1 MTIKEV
7 CGRTGLSRKTIRLY
21 LEKGLVSPASERRN
35 GRTFRTWSEEDVHQ
49 LEMIAS
55 LRSAWFTMEE
65 IRRMQ
70 ENPGSI
76 GEILPA
82 YRQWLLTQKESLDG
96 LVQATEQ
103 LSADR
108 ISDVYALSAEISRAA
123 GKLPL
128 PESDIRPRFGYL
140 DAIEGT
146 IRPGQN
152 TNGGSTMKFNDI
164 TGGSDIIAQEQK
176 DRMYRQFVA
185 DCSKDYTDNLA
196 VAMGQLQEAMD
207 LGDPERRQKKRSR
220 LSPAV
225 IVCTGLL
232 LALVLALMIY
242 AIIHPDGFQFPGG
255 APRGTT
261 AQVNAVEIFPEYL
274 NGYTEREA
282 LQAADL
288 ILEKFP
294 KTYRDCALLSLRLA
308 DLHSEE
314 PGHLLFSGRIR
325 SGDYTAKAMGISK
338 TQSEY
343 TVYWIVARDRSGN
356 WYISSEGVDQLPY

>member
-7 CGRTGLSRKTIRLY
+7 CDRTGLSRKTIRLY
-21 LEKGLVSPASERRN
+21 LEKGLVSPSSEHRN
-35 GRTFRTWSEEDVHQ
+35 GRTFRTWSEADVRQ

-55 LRSAWFTMEE
+55 LRRAWFTMEE

-70 ENPGSI
+70 KNPESI
-76 GEILPA
+76 REILPG
-82 YRQWLLTQKESLDG
+82 YRQWLLSQKESLDG
-96 LVQATEQ
+96 LVWASEK
-103 LSADR
+103 LNVDR
-108 ISDVYALSAEISRAA
+108 IADVYALSAEISHES

-140 DAIEGT
+140 DAMEET
-146 IRPGQN
+146 IRPNQISRGDA
-152 TNGGSTMKFNDI
+152 MKFNDI
-164 TGGSDIIAQEQK
+164 TGGSEIISQEQK

-207 LGDPERRQKKRSR
+207 LSNPEGKQKKRSR

-225 IVCTGLL
+225 IVCIGVLL
-232 LALVLALMIY
+232 SLVIALLIY
-242 AIIHPDGFQFPGG
+242 ATAHPDGFQFPGR
-255 APRGTT
+255 APKGST
-261 AQVNAVEIFPEYL
+261 AGVDAVKIAPEYL

-282 LQAADL
+282 LKAADL
-288 ILEKFP
+288 ILEEFP
-294 KTYRDCALLSLRLA
+294 QTYRDCALLSRRLA

-314 PGHLLFSGRIR
+314 PGRILFSGRIR

-343 TVYWIVARDRSGN
+343 TVYWSVARDRSGN